1 MVVLFGPKQRFDY
14 SLIDS
19 QPLHTN
25 NDSSQVQQEKKKKG
39 CFGKKEEK
47 QEEEEME
54 EVYEPFVLNHI
65 NLNCEKGQLTAV
77 VGHVGC
83 GMNMILLITIRQIIS
98 Y

>member
-1 MVVLFGPKQRFDY
+1 MGLFG
-14 SLIDS
+14 
-19 QPLHTN
+19 
-25 NDSSQVQQEKKKKG
+25 
-39 CFGKKEEK
+39 FGKKKEEIE
-47 QEEEEME
+47 EEEEME

-83 GMNMILLITIRQIIS
+83 GMTTLLLITIRQIIS

>member
-1 MVVLFGPKQRFDY
+1 
-14 SLIDS
+14 
-19 QPLHTN
+19 
-25 NDSSQVQQEKKKKG
+25 
-39 CFGKKEEK
+39 
-47 QEEEEME
+47 ME

-83 GMNMILLITIRQIIS
+83 GMTTLLLITIRQIIS

>member
-1 MVVLFGPKQRFDY
+1 
-14 SLIDS
+14 
-19 QPLHTN
+19 
-25 NDSSQVQQEKKKKG
+25 
-39 CFGKKEEK
+39 
-47 QEEEEME
+47 ME

-83 GMNMILLITIRQIIS
+83 GMNNLLLITSRQIIS